1 MVKGFVYWSTGA
13 LAFTRWTVDESNI
26 YELRSSLSLFII
38 ESVRSRYP
46 KVWINIKFSSEI

>member
-1 MVKGFVYWSTGA
+1 MVKAFVYWSTGA
-13 LAFTRWTVDESNI
+13 LAFTRCTVDESNI

-38 ESVRSRYP
+38 ESVLSRYP